1 MYKKLHERLQRFY
14 ASHASDYIYLV
25 ALLFALP
32 DMLDMLGAVDFT
44 HILPVGWGE
53 KVGIG
58 IAILRATV
66 GVYIR
71 RMPIPAPSESPDPGA
86 K

>member
-1 MYKKLHERLQRFY
+1 MYTKIHDRLQRFY
-14 ASHASDYIYLV
+14 ASHASDYVYLV

-32 DMLDMLGAVDFT
+32 DMLDMLGGVDFT
-44 HILPVGWGE
+44 HILPPGYGE
-53 KVGIG
+53 KVGAG
-58 IAILRATV
+58 IAVLRATV

-71 RMPIPAPSESPDPGA
+71 RMPIPAPSESPDPEA